1 MEKKEENYPP
11 YNVFREQYG
20 RLAEEIGIS
29 FEESLTRLIR
39 LWALLHGQ
47 AFLFLITYNGT
58 MSGNH
63 AWKKNLTKGDFEMKQ
78 IILTG
83 DRPTGRL
90 HVGHYVGS
98 LKERV
103 R

>member
-29 FEESLTRLIR
+29 FEESLTRLTR
-39 LWALLHGQ
+39 LWALLHG
-47 AFLFLITYNGT
+47 L

-63 AWKKNLTKGDFEMKQ
+63 SWKKNLTKCNA
-78 IILTG
+78 
-83 DRPTGRL
+83 
-90 HVGHYVGS
+90 
-98 LKERV
+98 ERI
-103 R
+103 RNNKRAS